1 MEAWCPDLSGFPG
14 PKYQAVADALA
25 DAVDRGVLRPGDRL
39 PPQRA
44 LASRLGFDLTTITK
58 AYDQA
63 RQRGL
68 IDTRGRAGSF
78 ILERPRASMP
88 AAQLVDTGMNCP
100 PLPANGLLQQAMGSA
115 FQEVIA
121 EPDACSLQ
129 YQRPGGAPDVRA
141 AGSILL
147 HRVGLRSAPDQVVLT
162 AGGQN
167 ALHAVL
173 RAIVRPGDR
182 IACAQF
188 VYPGL
193 RALAQRLS
201 LQLVPLPQ
209 MTGDALSAA
218 CKEGP
223 IRALYVVPTNNN
235 PTTET
240 VPAAERA
247 SIAEAARS
255 ADIQILEDDAYGL
268 LSDKHLPPIAS
279 FAPERSWYVLSTSKI
294 ISPALRVAFARA
306 PGVVQALRLAADV
319 HETAV
324 MAPPVNAAIIGKW
337 LGDGTFDRIV
347 SATREE
353 AAARQKLARSL
364 LGYSSYESHAHGYHL
379 WLTLTE
385 QVRAGDLAS
394 ALNAEG
400 IGSVPSD
407 RFAVG
412 QNSVQALRISLGGQI
427 DRPRLS
433 AALRVLEGHVS
444 GVLERWDALV

>member
-1 MEAWCPDLSGFPG
+1 MEGWCPDLSASPG

-25 DAVDRGVLRPGDRL
+25 DAVDRGILRPGDRL
-39 PPQRA
+39 PPQRV
-44 LASRLGFDLTTITK
+44 LATRLGFDLTTITK

-63 RQRGL
+63 RRNGL
-68 IDTRGRAGSF
+68 IDARGRAGSF
-78 ILERPRASMP
+78 ILERPCAS
-88 AAQLVDTGMNCP
+88 ATAVDTGMNCP
-100 PLPANGLLQQAMGSA
+100 PLAPNGLLQQAMGRT

-121 EPDACSLQ
+121 EADTCSLQ
-129 YQRPGGAPDVRA
+129 YQRLGGAADVRT
-141 AGSILL
+141 AGAMLL
-147 HRVGLRSAPDQVVLT
+147 SRIGLRSAPDQVVVT

-173 RAIVRPGDR
+173 RAIASPGDR
-182 IACAQF
+182 IACSQF
-188 VYPGL
+188 VYPGFL
-193 RALAQRLS
+193 ALAQRLA
-201 LQLVPLPQ
+201 LELVPLPE
-209 MTGDALSAA
+209 MTGEALMAA
-218 CKEGP
+218 FDEGP

-240 VPAAERA
+240 VTAAERER
-247 SIAEAARS
+247 IAEAAHR

-268 LSDKHLPPIAS
+268 LPDIPLPPIAS

-294 ISPALRVAFARA
+294 ISPALRVAFVRA
-306 PGVVQALRLAADV
+306 PGVAQALRLAADV

-324 MAPPVNAAIIGKW
+324 MAPPVNAAMVGKW
-337 LGDGTFDRIV
+337 LGDGTFDRLV
-347 SATREE
+347 SAIREE

-364 LGYSSYESHAHGYHL
+364 LGHSRYESHEQGYHL
-379 WLTLTE
+379 WLTLPE
-385 QVRAGDLAS
+385 QVRAGELSA

-407 RFAVG
+407 RFSVG
-412 QNSVQALRISLGGQI
+412 QSSVQALRISLGGQP

-444 GVLERWDALV
+444 GALGRWDALV

>member
-1 MEAWCPDLSGFPG
+1 MDGWCPDLSAYPG

-25 DAVDRGVLRPGDRL
+25 DAVDRGILRPGDRL

-63 RQRGL
+63 RRNGL
-68 IDTRGRAGSF
+68 IDARGRAGSF
-78 ILERPRASMP
+78 ILERPRASVP
-88 AAQLVDTGMNCP
+88 TAQLVDTGMNCP
-100 PLPANGLLQQAMGSA
+100 PLAANGLLQQAMGRTL
-115 FQEVIA
+115 QEVIA
-121 EPDACSLQ
+121 DADACSLQ

-141 AGSILL
+141 AGAMLL
-147 HRVGLRSAPDQVVLT
+147 DRVGLRSAPDQVVVT

-173 RAIVRPGDR
+173 RAVAAPGDR
-182 IACAQF
+182 IACSQF
-188 VYPGL
+188 VYPGF

-201 LQLVPLPQ
+201 LELVPLPE
-209 MTGDALSAA
+209 MTGEALKAA
-218 CKEGP
+218 CDQGP

-240 VPAAERA
+240 VAAAERER
-247 SIAEAARS
+247 IAEAARR

-268 LSDKHLPPIAS
+268 LPDEPLPPIAS

-294 ISPALRVAFARA
+294 ISPALRVAFVRA
-306 PGVVQALRLAADV
+306 PGVAQALRLAADV

-324 MAPPVNAAIIGKW
+324 MAPPVNAAMVGKW
-337 LGDGTFDRIV
+337 LGDGTFDRLV

-353 AAARQKLARSL
+353 SAARQKLARSL
-364 LGYSSYESHAHGYHL
+364 LGYSSYLSHAQGYHL
-379 WLTLTE
+379 WLALPE
-385 QVRAGDLAS
+385 QVRAGDLSA

-412 QNSVQALRISLGGQI
+412 QSSVQALRISLGGQI
-427 DRPRLS
+427 DRSRLS

-444 GVLERWDALV
+444 GALVWDALV

>member
-1 MEAWCPDLSGFPG
+1 MEGWCPDLSAFTG

-63 RQRGL
+63 RRSGL
-68 IDTRGRAGSF
+68 IDPRGRAGSF
-78 ILERPRASMP
+78 ILERPRASAP
-88 AAQLVDTGMNCP
+88 AAHLVDTGMNCP
-100 PLPANGLLQQAMGSA
+100 PRPANGLLHQAMGRA

-121 EPDACSLQ
+121 DETACSLQ
-129 YQRPGGAPDVRA
+129 YQRPGGAPDVRR
-141 AGSILL
+141 AGAMLL
-147 HRVGLRSAPDQVVLT
+147 DGVGLRSAPDQVVVT

-173 RAIVRPGDR
+173 RAIARPGDR

-188 VYPGL
+188 VYPGF

-201 LQLVPLPQ
+201 LELVPLPE
-209 MTGDALSAA
+209 MTGEALSAA
-218 CKEGP
+218 CNEGP

-235 PTTET
+235 PTTAT
-240 VPAAERA
+240 VPAPERE
-247 SIAEAARS
+247 SIAEAARQT
-255 ADIQILEDDAYGL
+255 DIQILEDDAYGL
-268 LSDKHLPPIAS
+268 LPAEHSPPITS

-294 ISPALRVAFARA
+294 ISPALRVAFVRA
-306 PGVVQALRLAADV
+306 PGVVQALRLAVDV

-324 MAPPVNAAIIGKW
+324 MAPPVNAAIVGKW
-337 LGDGTFDRIV
+337 LGDGTFDRLV

-353 AAARQKLARSL
+353 GAARQKLARSL
-364 LGYSSYESHAHGYHL
+364 LGDSRYASHAQGYHL
-379 WLTLTE
+379 WLTLPE
-385 QVRAGDLAS
+385 QVRAGGLSA
-394 ALNAEG
+394 ALNAQG

-407 RFAVG
+407 RFMVG
-412 QNSVQALRISLGGQI
+412 QSSVQALRISLGGQI
-427 DRPRLS
+427 DRPGLS
-433 AALRVLEGHVS
+433 AALRVLEGHLS
-444 GVLERWDALV
+444 GALERCDALV

>member
-1 MEAWCPDLSGFPG
+1 VEGWCPDLSAFPG

-25 DAVDRGVLRPGDRL
+25 DAVDRGILRPGDRL
-39 PPQRA
+39 PPQRV

-63 RQRGL
+63 RRNGL
-68 IDTRGRAGSF
+68 IDARGRAGSF
-78 ILERPRASMP
+78 ILERPRASVP
-88 AAQLVDTGMNCP
+88 AAHLVDTGMNCP
-100 PLPANGLLQQAMGSA
+100 PLAAGGLLQQAMGRA
-115 FQEVIA
+115 FQEVMA
-121 EPDACSLQ
+121 DADACSLQ

-141 AGSILL
+141 AGAKLL
-147 HRVGLRSAPDQVVLT
+147 DRIGLRSAPDQVVVT

-173 RAIVRPGDR
+173 RAVARPRDR

-188 VYPGL
+188 VYPGF
-193 RALAQRLS
+193 RALAQQLS
-201 LQLVPLPQ
+201 LELVPLAE
-209 MTGDALSAA
+209 MSGDALTAA
-218 CKEGP
+218 CDEGP
-223 IRALYVVPTNNN
+223 IRAVYIVPTNNN

-247 SIAEAARS
+247 GIAEAARR

-268 LSDKHLPPIAS
+268 LPDERLPPIAS

-306 PGVVQALRLAADV
+306 PSVVQALRLAADV

-324 MAPPVNAAIIGKW
+324 MAPPVNAAMVGKW
-337 LGDGTFDRIV
+337 LGDGTFDRLV

-353 AAARQKLARSL
+353 SAAIQKIARSL
-364 LGYSSYESHAHGYHL
+364 LGHSNYASHPQGYHL
-379 WLTLTE
+379 WLSLPE
-385 QVRAGDLAS
+385 QVRAGDLSA

-412 QNSVQALRISLGGQI
+412 QSGVQALRISLGGQH
-427 DRPRLS
+427 DRSRLS
-433 AALRVLEGHVS
+433 AALRVLEGHVN
-444 GVLERWDALV
+444 GALQRWDTLV

>member
-1 MEAWCPDLSGFPG
+1 MEGWYPDLSAFPG

-25 DAVDRGVLRPGDRL
+25 DAVDRGILRPGDRL

-63 RQRGL
+63 RRNGL
-68 IDTRGRAGSF
+68 IDARGRAGSF
-78 ILERPRASMP
+78 ILERPRASVP
-88 AAQLVDTGMNCP
+88 AAHLVDTGMNCP
-100 PLPANGLLQQAMGSA
+100 PLVANGLLQQAMGRA
-115 FQEVIA
+115 FQEVMA
-121 EPDACSLQ
+121 DPDACSLQ
-129 YQRPGGAPDVRA
+129 YQRPGGAPDVRT
-141 AGSILL
+141 AGAILL
-147 HRVGLRSAPDQVVLT
+147 DRVGLRAAPDQVVVT

-173 RAIVRPGDR
+173 RAVAGPGDR

-188 VYPGL
+188 VYPGF

-201 LQLVPLPQ
+201 LELVPLSEI
-209 MTGDALSAA
+209 TGEALKAA
-218 CKEGP
+218 CDEGP

-240 VPAAERA
+240 VPAVERER
-247 SIAEAARS
+247 IAEAARR

-268 LSDKHLPPIAS
+268 LPDEPLPPVAS

-294 ISPALRVAFARA
+294 ISPALRVAFVRA
-306 PGVVQALRLAADV
+306 PGVAQALRLAADV

-324 MAPPVNAAIIGKW
+324 MAPPVNAAMVGRW
-337 LGDGTFDRIV
+337 LGDGTFDRLV
-347 SATREE
+347 SAIREE
-353 AAARQKLARSL
+353 AAARQTLAESL
-364 LGYSSYESHAHGYHL
+364 LGQSSYVSHARGYHL
-379 WLTLTE
+379 WLTLPD
-385 QVRAGDLAS
+385 QVRAGELSA

-412 QNSVQALRISLGGQI
+412 ESSVQALRISLGGQA

-444 GVLERWDALV
+444 GALERWDALV